1 MNKELQTAI
10 SICSEWFDMKPKT
23 VNLKVPDGRIIKIDG
38 TLYLISAIIFKF
50 DSGNF
55 VRVQQSEITNHIV
68 RAYFIDPVNGS
79 SIEIPA
85 YLEYKIL
92 DSISI

>member
-38 TLYLISAIIFKF
+38 TLYLIS
-50 DSGNF
+50 
-55 VRVQQSEITNHIV
+55 
-68 RAYFIDPVNGS
+68 P
-79 SIEIPA
+79 
-85 YLEYKIL
+85 
-92 DSISI
+92 